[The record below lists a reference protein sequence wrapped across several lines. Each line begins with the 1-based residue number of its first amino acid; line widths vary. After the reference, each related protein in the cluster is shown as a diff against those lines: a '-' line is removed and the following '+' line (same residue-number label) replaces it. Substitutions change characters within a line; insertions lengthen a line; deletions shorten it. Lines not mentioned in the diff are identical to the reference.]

1 MRCLHVG
8 GVVAIGFDPSGE
20 YLLVISHNGRGVFS
34 TRTWERL
41 ARDPEI
47 AYPIDGYG
55 VGIGPIAGASIAV
68 TEKGYDTEKLT
79 LSNSDVSLFLKYDD
93 GTITVSGVQ

>member
-41 ARDPEI
+41 ARDPEL

-68 TEKGYDTEKLT
+68 TEKDYDTEKLT
-79 LSNSDVSLFLKYDD
+79 LSNSDGSLFLEYDD
-93 GTITVSGVQ
+93 GTITVSDMP